1 MNIVITLNKNL
12 QKKNDVETA
21 GGNTNFQFL
30 AK

>member
-1 MNIVITLNKNL
+1 MNIVITLNKDL
-12 QKKNDVETA
+12 RKKNDIETA